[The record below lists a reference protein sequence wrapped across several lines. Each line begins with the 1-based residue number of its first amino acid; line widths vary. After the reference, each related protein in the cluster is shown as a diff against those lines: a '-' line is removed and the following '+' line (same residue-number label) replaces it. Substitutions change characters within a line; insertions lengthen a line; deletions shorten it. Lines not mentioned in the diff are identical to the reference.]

1 MSKKS
6 PQKTGKNAAAVAQPD
21 TEHCITAVATIQTP
35 PQAVLSRFS
44 TLADAYVAAATADSS
59 KRIYA
64 TDARHFAANGITVP
78 ATPAQILEYLG
89 RFGGKLAVSTLERRL
104 SFLSKAHLD
113 KQYPSPTTDMAV
125 RLAMRGIRRTFGTSQ
140 KQALPLVRDDVLE
153 LLMLIGKQK
162 PIKAARDKGLVLC
175 GFAGAFRCSELTAI
189 CVEHITMVDTG
200 MEVFLPHGKTHQT
213 QGRTVFIPFGSS
225 ESRCPVRALVQWLE
239 IAGIRKG
246 VVFRSVSRHE
256 HIGISGLTPQSVSL
270 VLRSAVEK
278 TGADVSRV
286 SSHSLRAGFVTQ
298 AAMVGMP
305 AHEIRETTGHKTDAM
320 LSVYSRPIRRRRIQS
335 LL

>member
-6 PQKTGKNAAAVAQPD
+6 SQNKGKNTATVALSD
-21 TEHCITAVATIQTP
+21 TEDCTTAVATIQTP
-35 PQAVLSRFS
+35 PQAALSRFS
-44 TLADAYVAAATADSS
+44 ILADGYIAAAVAESS

-89 RFGGKLAVSTLERRL
+89 KFAGQLAVATLERRL
-104 SFLSKAHLD
+104 SFLSKTHLD

-125 RLAMRGIRRTFGTSQ
+125 RLAMRGIRRTFGTRQ

-153 LLMLIGKQK
+153 LLMLIGKQN
-162 PIKAARDKGLVLC
+162 PVKAARDKALVLC

-189 CVEHITMVDTG
+189 YVEHITMVDTG
-200 MEVFLPHGKTHQT
+200 MEVFLPNGKTHQT

-239 IAGIRKG
+239 IAGIREG

-256 HIGISGLTPQSVSL
+256 HIGSSGLTPQSVSL

-278 TGADVSRV
+278 TGGDISKV

-298 AAMVGMP
+298 AYMAGMP